1 MLHALI
7 FHDLAAEE
15 DMLNLQA
22 NYNLVIPT
30 ITALCAHI
38 GVSDSAVG
46 LVIGCCDIATIFG
59 TLGMPTFHGH
69 EADDQSL

>member
-1 MLHALI
+1 M
-7 FHDLAAEE
+7 
-15 DMLNLQA
+15 LQA

-46 LVIGCCDIATIFG
+46 LVIGCCDIATIFC
-59 TLGMPTFHGH
+59 TLGEPP
-69 EADDQSL
+69 DSLH